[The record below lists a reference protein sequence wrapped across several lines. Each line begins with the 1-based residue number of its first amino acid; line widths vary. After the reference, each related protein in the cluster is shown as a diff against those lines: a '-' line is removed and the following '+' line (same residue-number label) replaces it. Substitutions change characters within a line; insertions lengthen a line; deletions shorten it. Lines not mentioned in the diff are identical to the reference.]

1 MEAKLKGKS
10 TKIWTH
16 LTSSPDFSG
25 KIKNF
30 KVLHKQVTSHRKR
43 PLVFVGQRDT
53 YILRDTNKEGA
64 GVAYDRWGDVGT
76 DKEQEPLIMR

>member
-1 MEAKLKGKS
+1 MRGKS
-10 TKIWTH
+10 TKIWTY
-16 LTSSPDFSG
+16 LNSSPDFSG
-25 KIKNF
+25 KKSNF
-30 KVLHKQVTSHRKR
+30 EVLNKTENCHSKR